1 MVKRQ
6 FTPYHLPMQRLT
18 KVATALLLLTLLAS
32 PSPISAQDAKEGSA
46 SRFTDA
52 ELQVLEKAQKFERE
66 LVRVIAK
73 VRPAS
78 VSIENWQK
86 LGGVVR
92 MRGQGSGVIISSKGY
107 ILTNQHVVQGA
118 LEIWVALYDH
128 RRFKATLVGN
138 DPRGDVALLKIS
150 GSRFKYKDPRR
161 GRPDRLSAGE
171 WVIATGNPFGLAG
184 DGEPVVT
191 FGVVSGLERILPG
204 NFFYGDAIQHDAKIN
219 PGNSGGPLW
228 DTNGNLL
235 GINGKIATNNASGGG
250 PSSSGAGYTIPI
262 DQIRNFLEAML
273 EGRPV
278 RHGDEILGIE
288 QVKTHYDK
296 DGTADGARVEKVR
309 AGSPA
314 ALGRSGGVRVGD
326 IVVKVVVRGKPY
338 TIRTMT
344 DFITRLSPLAEG
356 AKLSL
361 VVLRGR
367 KRVSIGNIVLEVKK
381 DKKGRRRK

>member
-1 MVKRQ
+1 MVKRE
-6 FTPYHLPMQRLT
+6 FTPYHLAMPRLT
-18 KVATALLLLTLLAS
+18 KFATALLLFALIAAPT
-32 PSPISAQDAKEGSA
+32 PTSAGDAGKGSA
-46 SRFTDA
+46 SRFTEA
-52 ELQVLEKAQKFERE
+52 ELEVLEKAQKFERE
-66 LVRVIAK
+66 LVRVVEK

-86 LGGVVR
+86 VGGVIR
-92 MRGQGSGVIISSKGY
+92 PRGQGSGVIISGKGY

-118 LEIWVALYDH
+118 VEIWVSLYDH
-128 RRFKATLVGN
+128 RRFKARLVGN

-204 NFFYGDAIQHDAKIN
+204 QFFYGDAIQHDAKIN

-262 DQIRNFLEAML
+262 DQIRNFLDAML
-273 EGRPV
+273 AGRPV

-288 QVKTHYDK
+288 QVKTHYDR
-296 DGTADGARVEKVR
+296 DGTANGARVEKVR
-309 AGSPA
+309 DASPA
-314 ALGRSGGVRVGD
+314 ALARSGGVRVGD
-326 IVVKVVVRGKPY
+326 VVVKVVVNGKPY

-344 DFITRLSPLAEG
+344 DFITRISPLAEG
-356 AKLSL
+356 SRLSL
-361 VVLRGR
+361 VVVRGR

-381 DKKGRRRK
+381 EKKGRGKR

>member
-1 MVKRQ
+1 MVPRHI
-6 FTPYHLPMQRLT
+6 TPYHLSMQRLT
-18 KVATALLLLTLLAS
+18 RYAVLAVFFMLLAT
-32 PSPISAQDAKEGSA
+32 PSPAPAQDAAEGES
-46 SRFTDA
+46 SRFTEA
-52 ELQVLEKAQKFERE
+52 EQETLEKAQKFERE
-66 LVRVIAK
+66 LVRVVEK

-78 VSIENWQK
+78 VSIENWRK
-86 LGGVVR
+86 MGSIVR
-92 MRGQGSGVIISSKGY
+92 MAGQGSGVIISKKGY

-118 LEIWVALYDH
+118 AEIWVSLYDH
-128 RRFKATLVGN
+128 RRFKATLIGN
-138 DPRGDVALLKIS
+138 DPRGDVALLRINA
-150 GSRFKYKDPRR
+150 SRLKYKDPRR

-204 NFFYGDAIQHDAKIN
+204 QFFYGDAIQHDAKIN

-235 GINGKIATNNASGGG
+235 GINGKIATNNSSGGG

-273 EGRPV
+273 KGLPV

-288 QVKTHYDK
+288 GVKTHYDR
-296 DGTADGARVEKVR
+296 DGTADGAVVAKVR
-309 AGSPA
+309 DASPA
-314 ALGRSGGVRVGD
+314 ALARAGGVQVGD
-326 IVVKVVVRGKPY
+326 VVVKVTVRGKPY

-361 VVLRGR
+361 VVVRGR
-367 KRVSIGNIVLEVKK
+367 KRIVIPNIVLELPK
-381 DKKGRRRK
+381 KKGRGKR

>member
-1 MVKRQ
+1 
-6 FTPYHLPMQRLT
+6 MQRLT
-18 KVATALLLLTLLAS
+18 KVTVLLALFALLAAS
-32 PSPISAQDAKEGSA
+32 STAPAQDGDEAPAE
-46 SRFTDA
+46 RFSEPEREILD
-52 ELQVLEKAQKFERE
+52 QAQRFERE
-66 LVRVIAK
+66 LVRVVEK

-78 VSIENWQK
+78 VSIENWRNVR
-86 LGGVVR
+86 GVVR
-92 MRGQGSGVIISSKGY
+92 MAGQGSGVIISRKGY

-118 LEIWVALYDH
+118 AEIWVVLYDH
-128 RRFKATLVGN
+128 RRIKAQLVGN

-150 GSRFKYKDPRR
+150 APRLKYKDPRR

-184 DGEPVVT
+184 DGEPVVS

-204 NFFYGDAIQHDAKIN
+204 QFFYGDAIQHDAKIN

-288 QVKTHYDK
+288 QVETFYDD
-296 DGTADGARVEKVR
+296 DGTAAGARVKKVR
-309 AGSPA
+309 DGSPA
-314 ALGRSGGVRVGD
+314 ALARSGGVQVGD
-326 IVVKVVVRGKPY
+326 VVVKAVIKGHPY
-338 TIRTMT
+338 TIRTLT
-344 DFITRLSPLAEG
+344 DFITRVSPLAEG
-356 AKLSL
+356 SRLSL
-361 VVLRGR
+361 VVLRGHR
-367 KRVSIGNIVLEVKK
+367 RLSIGNIKLEVKK
-381 DKKGRRRK
+381 DKKGGRKK